1 MKSITVEKLLGN
13 NKNYQ
18 QVTGNE
24 ESLKRVI
31 LTGEINRPGFE
42 LAGFFKHS
50 DFRRIIVF
58 GDKEMAFIAEMTEE
72 RQKEIFPCLINEEV
86 PCIVICKGHPCPEV
100 LKNIAD
106 ERNFPIFQTEMITG
120 VVSSELMN
128 TLEEKLARETLM
140 HGVFLNIHGKGVIIK
155 GDSGIGKSEIALELV
170 KRGHLLVAD
179 DAVELYRIGQKIV
192 GKAPAVLA
200 NLLEIRGIGVIDVSK
215 MFGISAILDRN
226 DLNDTNPPKNMEIQI
241 FPGASSNY
249 EMYEDDGLSSL
260 YEQGFYLLTSIDYTY
275 QANNFTVIIRPVA
288 GKSGIITDMRSYKIR
303 FRNTKEPEEVSIHC
317 GEESISTYNSYI
329 DDSDYVIELPPL
341 STLKQIT
348 INCKGKDIEIDA
360 LRLINDDIDSIL
372 SDLPIETKTKDMLG
386 EILFSNLD
394 VKQKRIRIR
403 KLRKYKLNQRYINLF
418 LKLLEYIAE
427 V

>member
-155 GDSGIGKSEIALELV
+155 
-170 KRGHLLVAD
+170 
-179 DAVELYRIGQKIV
+179 VESV
-192 GKAPAVLA
+192 
-200 NLLEIRGIGVIDVSK
+200 
-215 MFGISAILDRN
+215 
-226 DLNDTNPPKNMEIQI
+226 
-241 FPGASSNY
+241 
-249 EMYEDDGLSSL
+249 
-260 YEQGFYLLTSIDYTY
+260 
-275 QANNFTVIIRPVA
+275 
-288 GKSGIITDMRSYKIR
+288 
-303 FRNTKEPEEVSIHC
+303 
-317 GEESISTYNSYI
+317 
-329 DDSDYVIELPPL
+329 
-341 STLKQIT
+341 
-348 INCKGKDIEIDA
+348 
-360 LRLINDDIDSIL
+360 
-372 SDLPIETKTKDMLG
+372 
-386 EILFSNLD
+386 
-394 VKQKRIRIR
+394 
-403 KLRKYKLNQRYINLF
+403 NQ
-418 LKLLEYIAE
+418 KLL
-427 V
+427 